1 MADSP
6 LIHARSL
13 VKQFGSFYA
22 VDDVDLHVSAG
33 EVVGFLGPNG
43 AGKTTTMRMV
53 TGFLKAT
60 AGTVQLAGIDL
71 ATDPREAKRHVGYLP
86 EGAPAYPDM
95 RVDEFLRFV
104 ARARGIRGAA
114 ARAAVDRASDLL
126 ELGKVRRQTIET
138 LSKGFKRRVG
148 FAQALLHDPSILIL
162 DEPTDGLD
170 PNQKHDVR
178 QLIRRMGEE
187 GRKAIVLSTHILEEV
202 EAVCTRAVII
212 RRGKTVFDGTPEQ
225 LDGRAPANVTRN
237 RLDHVFR
244 ELTQDQAPQAGSKKD
259 KEVAV

>member
-1 MADSP
+1 MAASP

-13 VKQFGSFYA
+13 VKQFGSFRA
-22 VDDVDLHVSAG
+22 VDNVDLEVAAG

-53 TGFLKAT
+53 TGYLMPT
-60 AGTVQLAGIDL
+60 SGEVTLAGMDL
-71 ATDPREAKRHVGYLP
+71 ATHPREAKRHLGYLP

-95 RVDEFLRFV
+95 RVEEFLHFV
-104 ARARGIRGAA
+104 ARARGLRRAE
-114 ARAAVDRASDLL
+114 ARAGVNRASDML
-126 ELGKVRRQTIET
+126 ELGKVRRQTVET

-170 PNQKHDVR
+170 PNQKHEVR
-178 QLIRRMGEE
+178 GLIRRMGEE

-212 RRGKTVFDGTPEQ
+212 HRGKTVFDGTPEA
-225 LDGRAPANVTRN
+225 LDERAPAEVTRN

-244 ELTQDQAPQAGSKKD
+244 ELTQDQTPQAKAKD
-259 KEVAV
+259 EEVVA

>member
-22 VDDVDLHVSAG
+22 VDNVDLHVSAG

-60 AGTVQLAGIDL
+60 AGTVELAGIDL

-104 ARARGIRGAA
+104 ARARAIRGAA

-162 DEPTDGLD
+162 DEPTDGL
-170 PNQKHDVR
+170 
-178 QLIRRMGEE
+178 
-187 GRKAIVLSTHILEEV
+187 LEEV

-244 ELTQDQAPQAGSKKD
+244 ELTQDPAPQAGAKKN

>member
-1 MADSP
+1 MAVSP

-13 VKQFGSFYA
+13 VKQFGSFRA
-22 VDDVDLHVSAG
+22 VDDIDVHVSAG

-53 TGFLKAT
+53 TGYLRPT
-60 AGTVQLAGIDL
+60 AGTIELAGIDL
-71 ATDPREAKRHVGYLP
+71 ATHPREAKRHLGYLP

-104 ARARGIRGAA
+104 ARARGMRRAA
-114 ARAAVDRASDLL
+114 ARAAVNRAADLL
-126 ELGKVRRQTIET
+126 ELEKVRRQTVET

-170 PNQKHDVR
+170 PNQKHEVR
-178 QLIRRMGEE
+178 GLIRRMGEE
-187 GRKAIVLSTHILEEV
+187 GRKAVVLSTHILEEV
-202 EAVCTRAVII
+202 EAVCTRAVVI
-212 RRGKTVFDGTPEQ
+212 RRGQTVFDGTPEA
-225 LDGRAPANVTRN
+225 LDARAPDHVTHN

-244 ELTQDQAPQAGSKKD
+244 ELTQDPAPQTGAKD
-259 KEVAV
+259 EEVVA